1 MPLRNPFFKH
11 LSKDSFI
18 IESDETNDYVWFENS
33 RGRILFNAS
42 AKILINKLNKFYAE
56 YSDKQIDSL
65 EKLFNKQE
73 QEAILEYNI
82 KRISEYAEKKQVK
95 QNKSDEAG
103 YVYFIQTYPD
113 TVKIGLTVNIKRR
126 LKEFEKIL
134 MPYKPVLLHSI
145 KTNNMPVCESFFH
158 NKFSTKRLRGEWFEL
173 SEDDI
178 EEMKMVKE
186 KNFEVQS

>member
-1 MPLRNPFFKH
+1 
-11 LSKDSFI
+11 
-18 IESDETNDYVWFENS
+18 
-33 RGRILFNAS
+33 
-42 AKILINKLNKFYAE
+42 
-56 YSDKQIDSL
+56 
-65 EKLFNKQE
+65 
-73 QEAILEYNI
+73 
-82 KRISEYAEKKQVK
+82 
-95 QNKSDEAG
+95 
-103 YVYFIQTYPD
+103 
-113 TVKIGLTVNIKRR
+113 
-126 LKEFEKIL
+126 